1 MNERAIQE
9 IENKIQEERTKIPK
23 EVSQEIMKKIFINLL
38 EAIGIM
44 IYFVILNLVYVKM
57 QETVSTQCIEI
68 FAGAFLVMG
77 LIGLEVAYRKDS
89 GIIAITG
96 IELLF
101 ISFFTLSAIHISTLL
116 KYDFRYYV
124 LTFSYIFSTYYV
136 LKCIIIYTKERRKY
150 LASLSDISDIVK
162 DDKPIVKE
170 AKKRNEKK
178 KEVKVK

>member
-101 ISFFTLSAIHISTLL
+101 ISFCPPCNTKSGNLISLLSI
-116 KYDFRYYV
+116 
-124 LTFSYIFSTYYV
+124 
-136 LKCIIIYTKERRKY
+136 
-150 LASLSDISDIVK
+150 
-162 DDKPIVKE
+162 
-170 AKKRNEKK
+170 
-178 KEVKVK
+178 